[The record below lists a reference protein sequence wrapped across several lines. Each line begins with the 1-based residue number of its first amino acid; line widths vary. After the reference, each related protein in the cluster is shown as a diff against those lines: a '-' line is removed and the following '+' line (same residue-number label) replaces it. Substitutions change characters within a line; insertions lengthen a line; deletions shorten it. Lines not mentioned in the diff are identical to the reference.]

1 MTNCSTPRLTSR
13 PQWLWKHVALSCVLV
28 SIFLPAVVPI
38 NEYFTHQDARV
49 PWEISNSSIEGSN
62 GAETPLC
69 IVDRDKWFA
78 RPPWRSLEKLKL
90 PVSRVIICHTASN
103 FCTNY
108 VECANELRIIQDYQ
122 MKNDYVDISYNF
134 LVGGD
139 GLAYFGRSWNYAGGH
154 SDPYKRLSISIAFIG
169 DFNSVVPPITQLNAA
184 KELIK
189 FGVRAGKITPDY
201 KLLGHRQVSKT
212 LSPGDALYNE
222 IIKWPHWSSEP
233 RR

>member
-28 SIFLPAVVPI
+28 SIFLPTVVPI
-38 NEYFTHQDARV
+38 NEYFTHHQDARV
-49 PWEISNSSIEGSN
+49 PWEISDSSIEGSN
-62 GAETPLC
+62 EAETPLC

-78 RPPWRSLEKLKL
+78 RPPWRPLGKVKL
-90 PVSRVIICHTASN
+90 PVSHVIICHTASN

-108 VECANELRIIQDYQ
+108 VECANELRIMQD
-122 MKNDYVDISYNF
+122 KKDLVDIAYNF

-139 GLAYFGRSWNYAGGH
+139 GLAYVGRSWNQTGAH
-154 SDPYKRLSISIAFIG
+154 SYFYKRISISIAFIG
-169 DFNSVVPPITQLNAA
+169 DFTSFVPPETQLNAA

-189 FGVRAGKITPDY
+189 FGVGNGKIALDY
-201 KLLGHRQVSKT
+201 KLLGQRQVVPRT
-212 LSPGDALYNE
+212 DSPGDALYNE

-233 RR
+233 R